1 MTVPLPKK
9 HPLSVYCP
17 GFFSVRQHPTV
28 NDTVLDIEFIIGEE
42 KQNRT
47 LESKMP

>member
-9 HPLSVYCP
+9 HPVSVYCTGVWGA

-28 NDTVLDIEFIIGEE
+28 NDTTLDIEFIIGEE
-42 KQNRT
+42 NKIK
-47 LESKMP
+47 L